1 LPGQICMALDV
12 QIVDAT
18 QKIVKIAI
26 LLKHVQIVHGRN
38 VVARHDIAD
47 PFTYQYI
54 KYQIFLSH

>member
-1 LPGQICMALDV
+1 MALDV